1 MEKPIAIIV
10 VAGIFLAVA
19 PFAHLSVE
27 NQNDNYLRYR
37 EKYTHNLKNPLIQR
51 YRERSCEACKAM
63 QSREKKMR
71 KKNGITP
78 VNECYIFTPCRGA

>member
-1 MEKPIAIIV
+1 MEKPIAVIV
-10 VAGIFLAVA
+10 VAGIFLAAV

-63 QSREKKMR
+63 PNQGEENEEKKWNYSR
-71 KKNGITP
+71 
-78 VNECYIFTPCRGA
+78 